1 MCKILSI
8 YSNSTH
14 FSDNRRTGHLAYPLG
29 GLLQNSAIT
38 CVSNALPTLGI
49 LSSFLGIGGGPI
61 NVALLIFVFSFP
73 IKTATFYSIITIL
86 FAQLSKLISIVM
98 GVGFFSFNLS
108 MLPPL
113 IIGAILGGFIGAKLN
128 KMLSEKTL
136 ICAFNVVQVIVLC
149 ICVFNILDNGTMIIK
164 RASIIS

>member
-1 MCKILSI
+1 M
-8 YSNSTH
+8 
-14 FSDNRRTGHLAYPLG
+14 
-29 GLLQNSAIT
+29 
-38 CVSNALPTLGI
+38 
-49 LSSFLGIGGGPI
+49 GIGGGPI

-73 IKTATFYSIITIL
+73 IKTAAFYSIITIL

-136 ICAFNVVQVIVLC
+136 ICAFNVVQVMVDLQASNAKLRGRAIRIVQDLTGLPR
-149 ICVFNILDNGTMIIK
+149 IQVEEGLEQAGNSVKLAVFMLKSGLSAQDAKKILDENHGFLKQSLDTLMQ
-164 RASIIS
+164 